1 MFLLAVFFSG
11 LILAME
17 NGILPGAAEI
27 EYWKWTGVVLCL
39 ASALIS
45 RRKGKPG
52 DPLPIFILTGCALAD
67 LFLLFTTQWE
77 IGVAAFCLVQL
88 CLSFILISREQTIQL
103 CLIIAGLVF
112 IAGLLL
118 KLPKLICLALFYTI
132 QTTFNLSAALG
143 ILIDT
148 FPLKRTAGR
157 RKEIKSESQS
167 SDIQTR
173 IWTSVGT
180 VLLALCDLNVVLF
193 QLGGSLAAADAWIW
207 PFYMPALL
215 CFAQAARLSKPALHD
230 KRS

>member
-1 MFLLAVFFSG
+1 MFLLAVFFCV
-11 LILAME
+11 LILGME
-17 NGILPGAAEI
+17 NGVLPGAAEI
-27 EYWKWTGVVLCL
+27 EYWKWIGVVLCL
-39 ASALIS
+39 ASALMS
-45 RRKGKPG
+45 KGKEQQA
-52 DPLPIFILTGCALAD
+52 DPLSLLVLTGCALAD

-77 IGVAAFCLVQL
+77 IGIAAFCLVQL

-148 FPLKRTAGR
+148 FPLKRAAGR
-157 RKEIKSESQS
+157 RKEIKSEFQS

-173 IWTSVGT
+173 IWTAVGI

-193 QLGGSLAAADAWIW
+193 QLGGSRTTAGAWIW

-215 CFAQAARLSKPALHD
+215 CFAQASIQ
-230 KRS
+230 SQT